1 MKDERGRVRRRGE
14 NNKAFRIRR
23 LYVVLAGV
31 EPATHGFS
39 VHCSTT

>member
-1 MKDERGRVRRRGE
+1 MTGYQKKMVTDQSSDFLATIPFE
-14 NNKAFRIRR
+14 
-23 LYVVLAGV
+23 VVSAGV